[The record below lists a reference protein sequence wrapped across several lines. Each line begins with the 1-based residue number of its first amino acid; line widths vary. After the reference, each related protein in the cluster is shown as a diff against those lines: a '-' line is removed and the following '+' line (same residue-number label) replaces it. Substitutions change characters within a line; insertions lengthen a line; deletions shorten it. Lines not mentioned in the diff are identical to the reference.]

1 MLGLGEETLAE
12 VGDLTKQTEQKNQE
26 RKAGVWRHPWAPRPC
41 LAPSLLSS
49 ASGWCIVTEAS
60 SNPKLPA

>member
-26 RKAGVWRHPWAPRPC
+26 RKAGVW
-41 LAPSLLSS
+41 
-49 ASGWCIVTEAS
+49 
-60 SNPKLPA
+60 